1 MKFNAKLQFLNI
13 EQKVIK
19 DGKNAGKMYSQVKLF
34 DIEDNEIFDISIFDN
49 PILVD
54 KLLKLEPHK
63 EYNFVIRV
71 KKSGYNAKLEL
82 IDKV

>member
-13 EQKVIK
+13 EQKTVK
-19 DGKNAGKMYSQVKLF
+19 NGNNVGKLYSQVKLF
-34 DIEDNEIFDISIFDN
+34 DTEDNEIFDVSIFDN

-54 KLLKLEPHK
+54 KLLKLESHK